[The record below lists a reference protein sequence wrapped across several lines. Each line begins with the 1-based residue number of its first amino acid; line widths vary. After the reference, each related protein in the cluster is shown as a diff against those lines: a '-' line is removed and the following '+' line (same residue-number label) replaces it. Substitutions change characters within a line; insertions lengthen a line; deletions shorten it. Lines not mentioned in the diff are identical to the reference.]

1 MQNHIKQWTCPLHT
15 ANAGDDGKKYYTQL
29 FGLFQRPAG
38 NKKKGVFHVYDLGVV
53 SARKAGKPPPESG
66 PRIRSSKA
74 LECLKCKDSAGKKTC
89 LVSDGAPC
97 YPKLARQCKVIHY
110 SCNHSKGVFCVKK
123 RRFDGSTLLVHTG
136 SIDAMWRLS
145 KEAIKSSW
153 NTRVNGSVNPKL
165 LQGVRVFQWRWHHS
179 DKGDMMSVT
188 GHALKKLRLSWN
200 EKKRRAVGRVYPVK
214 TNRSWKCTFKIPG
227 IFDYLCDHKMAT
239 APQRQPH
246 SNWKIAQP
254 LARFPPRRDVYDI
267 DAFRCTTIYIYIY
280 IYIYRWL

>member
-1 MQNHIKQWTCPLHT
+1 
-15 ANAGDDGKKYYTQL
+15 
-29 FGLFQRPAG
+29 
-38 NKKKGVFHVYDLGVV
+38 
-53 SARKAGKPPPESG
+53 
-66 PRIRSSKA
+66 
-74 LECLKCKDSAGKKTC
+74 
-89 LVSDGAPC
+89 
-97 YPKLARQCKVIHY
+97 
-110 SCNHSKGVFCVKK
+110 
-123 RRFDGSTLLVHTG
+123 
-136 SIDAMWRLS
+136 MWRLS

-254 LARFPPRRDVYDI
+254 LARFPPRRDVYDVFGHIYGYI
-267 DAFRCTTIYIYIY
+267 DGYMLVSRYFGCLGQSYTFGRVIMMQEQQQEITKCWAFPLPTLDTLQKILGGQHR
-280 IYIYRWL
+280 

>member
-1 MQNHIKQWTCPLHT
+1 
-15 ANAGDDGKKYYTQL
+15 
-29 FGLFQRPAG
+29 
-38 NKKKGVFHVYDLGVV
+38 
-53 SARKAGKPPPESG
+53 
-66 PRIRSSKA
+66 
-74 LECLKCKDSAGKKTC
+74 
-89 LVSDGAPC
+89 
-97 YPKLARQCKVIHY
+97 
-110 SCNHSKGVFCVKK
+110 
-123 RRFDGSTLLVHTG
+123 
-136 SIDAMWRLS
+136 MWRLS
-145 KEAIKSSW
+145 KEAIKPSW

-214 TNRSWKCTFKIPG
+214 TNRSWKCTFKSPG

-254 LARFPPRRDVYDI
+254 LARFSPRRDVLVWCDMGLHGNWGI
-267 DAFRCTTIYIYIY
+267 FRMNPNETFSGKNDEQTLFFFAVTCGN
-280 IYIYRWL
+280 